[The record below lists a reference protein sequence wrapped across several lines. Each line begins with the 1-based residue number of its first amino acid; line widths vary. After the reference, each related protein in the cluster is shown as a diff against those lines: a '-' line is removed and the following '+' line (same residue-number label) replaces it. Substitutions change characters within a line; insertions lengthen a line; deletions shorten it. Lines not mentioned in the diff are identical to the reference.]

1 MNHREQAIKWAKEQI
16 ENQTIINPVKVNAW
30 ETIDNPLLF
39 LSTSI
44 MRLEHGSEREQRAV
58 YKRIRNLKQ
67 KINEQASKRN

>member
-1 MNHREQAIKWAKEQI
+1 MTYREQAIKWAKEQI
-16 ENQTIINPVKVNAW
+16 ENQTIISPIKINAW

-44 MRLEHGSEREQRAV
+44 MRMEHGSEREQRAV

-67 KINEQASKRN
+67 KINEQTTK

>member
-1 MNHREQAIKWAKEQI
+1 MTYREQAIKWAKEQI
-16 ENQTIINPVKVNAW
+16 ENQTIISPIKINAW

-44 MRLEHGSEREQRAV
+44 MRMEHGSEREQRAV

-67 KINEQASKRN
+67 KLNEQTTK